1 MNKIIEHS
9 TDLSHE
15 IDDCITNLIK
25 ARLDKNADKENEA
38 IWNMER
44 LMTTTMQHISWL
56 VGELKGNSQIKW
68 QTGEARLDGLYIVTY
83 FDFVQKV
90 NVCRILEKVGYRW
103 MNGSMEIRECNIKAW
118 CRISQIKPYKEE
130 TK

>member
-9 TDLSHE
+9 TDLFHE

-25 ARLDKNADKENEA
+25 ARLDKNADKEDEA
-38 IWNMER
+38 IYNMER
-44 LMTTTMQHISWL
+44 LLTNTMQYLSWL
-56 VGELKGNSQIKW
+56 VGELKGDSQIKW

-118 CRISQIKPYKEE
+118 CRIIEIKPYKEE
-130 TK
+130 

>member
-1 MNKIIEHS
+1 MNEIIKQS
-9 TDLSHE
+9 TDLFYE

-68 QTGEARLDGLYIVTY
+68 QTGEPKESGSYLVFIKGEFSNYTTCAMY
-83 FDFVQKV
+83 
-90 NVCRILEKVGYRW
+90 
-103 MNGSMEIRECNIKAW
+103 NGITGWCHWKKEEITAW
-118 CRISQIKPYKEE
+118 CKLSDIEPYKEV
-130 TK
+130 

>member
-1 MNKIIEHS
+1 MNEIIKHS
-9 TDLSHE
+9 TDLFHE

-56 VGELKGNSQIKW
+56 VGELKGNSRIKW
-68 QTGEARLDGLYIVTY
+68 QTGEPKKSGTY
-83 FDFVQKV
+83 LVAIRGKYSIFVQSAQFGVLTGWGYFKPEE
-90 NVCRILEKVGYRW
+90 IL
-103 MNGSMEIRECNIKAW
+103 AW
-118 CRISQIKPYKEE
+118 CRLSDIEPYKEE
-130 TK
+130 

>member
-1 MNKIIEHS
+1 MNKIIKYS
-9 TDLSHE
+9 TDLFHE

-56 VGELKGNSQIKW
+56 VGELKGNSRIKW

-130 TK
+130 